1 MSLKRIALALG
12 AATLFGILAV
22 GSVAAAGVD
31 LSPAFDS
38 LAQQATSTATPSPGN
53 TGNAGLAGQDGST
66 PLLLGAVLVLGAAA
80 LAGTGRWMATRR
92 S

>member
-1 MSLKRIALALG
+1 MSLKRIAMALG

-31 LSPAFDS
+31 LSPTIGN
-38 LAQQATSTATPSPGN
+38 LAQQASPTGTPSPGN
-53 TGNAGLAGQDGST
+53 TGNAGLVGQDGSMS
-66 PLLLGAVLVLGAAA
+66 LMVGAALVLGAAA
-80 LAGTGRWMATRR
+80 LAGTGRWMVTRR